1 MTCFRFAF
9 HSATASHLDE
19 DAGLPALVGTTSGDN
34 HWVFADRHR
43 CSVFLAEVPNY
54 SVVTVC
60 ATPRK
65 MMAMEEDAEALD
77 RLRDNILD
85 TFPPGEKRDSWLAW
99 LKELASVSLCP
110 QWPDWHRTYH

>member
-1 MTCFRFAF
+1 
-9 HSATASHLDE
+9 
-19 DAGLPALVGTTSGDN
+19 
-34 HWVFADRHR
+34 
-43 CSVFLAEVPNY
+43 
-54 SVVTVC
+54 
-60 ATPRK
+60 

-99 LKELASVSLCP
+99 LKTVASLSLCP